1 MLSAPVVKRGICP
14 RDSFESMICPFILH
28 PDDCT
33 GDDSCPGREKCCP
46 YGTFNNISAI
56 SWQSVLLVT
65 ETGGTGE
72 NTDLLQITDNLYH
85 IILHRAHLTMS
96 GIQTHNVG

>member
-14 RDSFESMICPFILH
+14 RDSFESMMCPLILH

-46 YGTFNNISAI
+46 YGCRSRCAPPRYPRR
-56 SWQSVLLVT
+56 LPL
-65 ETGGTGE
+65 
-72 NTDLLQITDNLYH
+72 
-85 IILHRAHLTMS
+85 
-96 GIQTHNVG
+96 

>member
-14 RDSFESMICPFILH
+14 RDSFESMICPLILH
-28 PDDCT
+28 LEDCT
-33 GDDSCPGREKCCP
+33 G
-46 YGTFNNISAI
+46 
-56 SWQSVLLVT
+56 
-65 ETGGTGE
+65 GE

-85 IILHRAHLTMS
+85 IILYRVHLTMS